1 MYRWSIESDVFLC
14 LQQVVRGKVRFLSNV
29 GVRWRTVQ
37 RFQRGQVPIEGI
49 FVENK
54 IPPGN

>member
-14 LQQVVRGKVRFLSNV
+14 LQQVVRGKLRFLSNV

-37 RFQRGQVPIEGI
+37 RFQ
-49 FVENK
+49 
-54 IPPGN
+54 